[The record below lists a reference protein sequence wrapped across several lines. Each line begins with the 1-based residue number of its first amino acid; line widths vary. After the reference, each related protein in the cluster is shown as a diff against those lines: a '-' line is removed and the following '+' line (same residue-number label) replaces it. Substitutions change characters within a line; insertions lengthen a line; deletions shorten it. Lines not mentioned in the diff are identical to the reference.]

1 MADFAVVF
9 KNLRKERGLTQQELA
24 DRLGTTKSTI
34 SMYERGERRP
44 GLDIAEAITDFF
56 GVDLSYLIGT
66 TDKVTKLTGT
76 HEDEVAA
83 AEGGAMVLLS
93 AEERALI
100 KAYRLASADTRSAA
114 RAVLGVD

>member
-44 GLDIAEAITDFF
+44 GLDIAEAITDF
-56 GVDLSYLIGT
+56 
-66 TDKVTKLTGT
+66 
-76 HEDEVAA
+76 
-83 AEGGAMVLLS
+83 
-93 AEERALI
+93 
-100 KAYRLASADTRSAA
+100 LA
-114 RAVLGVD
+114 

>member
-1 MADFAVVF
+1 MADFAVIF

-44 GLDIAEAITDFF
+44 NFEIAEAITDFF

-66 TDKVTKLTGT
+66 SDRVTKLTGT
-76 HEDEVAA
+76 HKDDDTADQ
-83 AEGGAMVLLS
+83 GGAAVLLS
-93 AEERALI
+93 AEERDLI
-100 KAYRLASADTRSAA
+100 RAYRLASADTRAAA
-114 RAVLGVD
+114 RAVLRIE

>member
-1 MADFAVVF
+1 MADFAVIF
-9 KNLRKERGLTQQELA
+9 KSLRKEKGLTQQELA

-44 GLDIAEAITDFF
+44 NFEIAEAITDFF
-56 GVDLSYLIGT
+56 GVDLSYLIGS

-76 HEDEVAA
+76 HEDDIAA
-83 AEGGAMVLLS
+83 SEGGAAVLLS
-93 AEERALI
+93 AEERALV

-114 RAVLGVD
+114 RAVLGVV

>member
-9 KNLRKERGLTQQELA
+9 KNLRKEKGLTQQELA

-44 GLDIAEAITDFF
+44 NFEIAEAITDFF

-66 TDKVTKLTGT
+66 SDKVTKLTGT
-76 HEDEVAA
+76 HADDEAA
-83 AEGGAMVLLS
+83 GQGGAMTLLS

-100 KAYRLASADTRSAA
+100 KAYRLASADTRAAA
-114 RAVLGVD
+114 RAVLRVD

>member
-1 MADFAVVF
+1 MAEFAVIF

-44 GLDIAEAITDFF
+44 SFEIAEAITDFF

-76 HEDEVAA
+76 NADDEAT
-83 AEGGAMVLLS
+83 EQGGAATLLS
-93 AEERALI
+93 ADERALI
-100 KAYRLASADTRSAA
+100 RAYRLASSDTRAAA